1 MDIPKQQID
10 HVVGNLHVSTSDEEV
25 RERVET
31 LARRQVEHKIEGW
44 LPEHVKQCGDYAVK
58 VHHENQELYLRVMRG
73 GF

>member
-1 MDIPKQQID
+1 MEIPEWMIRRI
-10 HVVGNLHVSTSDEEV
+10 VGNSSVAESDETI
-25 RERVET
+25 RELIEAP
-31 LARRQVEHKIEGW
+31 ARAQVERKAEGW